1 MENNDGIKV
10 LIFVSP
16 LPIIY
21 LIIISIRTLIYY
33 CRLNIK
39 QKIFMKKISNKI
51 EEVSKII
58 IDNDN
63 IYENLQEINKKIN
76 DIYNLYNDNKIKLAL
91 SYIYFDKNS
100 IVDEIKKNISEKNI
114 DNKENII
121 DKLNC
126 LYENNIIIIS

>member
-114 DNKENII
+114 DNKEKII